1 MLVAAAGS
9 AGYWSHFLLTF
20 ALRFAYV
27 FLTLK
32 TAHTKPYENQC
43 SANRTV
49 KDMWKHIDCQ
59 RHGAWPQ
66 STIQPLLHV
75 LFGLGHIDHIKIN
88 QTTNEYIQKQYK
100 LNMKTY
106 ASNMCYSWLT
116 FLLTFLAGR
125 LTFFLTFSYKVRTV
139 LEAYILI
146 ITTGGSFQ
154 KSYMFAHIY
163 YMI

>member
-1 MLVAAAGS
+1 MCAQHMLFLAYVSAYVSDGASYVFPYVFLYAQLLSAVCCCCGFVRCMATGSYWFSIRFSDMLVAAAGS

-49 KDMWKHIDCQ
+49 KHMWKHINCQ

-66 STIQPLLHV
+66 STILPLLYA
-75 LFGLGHIDHIKIN
+75 LFGLGHIHQIKN
-88 QTTNEYIQKQYK
+88 NPK
-100 LNMKTY
+100 
-106 ASNMCYSWLT
+106 
-116 FLLTFLAGR
+116 R
-125 LTFFLTFSYKVRTV
+125 
-139 LEAYILI
+139 
-146 ITTGGSFQ
+146 
-154 KSYMFAHIY
+154 
-163 YMI
+163 